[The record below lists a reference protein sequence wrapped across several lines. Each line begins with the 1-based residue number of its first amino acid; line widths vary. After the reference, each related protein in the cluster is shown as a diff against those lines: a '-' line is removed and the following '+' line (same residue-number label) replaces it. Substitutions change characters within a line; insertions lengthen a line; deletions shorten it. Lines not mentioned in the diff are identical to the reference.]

1 MSDYELKEA
10 SRIRKSRRGCLINLA
25 LIAVIC
31 VTTLVAVPVVVRLVR
46 VQGDSMAP
54 ALEDGQVLLVNRL
67 AYRFATPQRG
77 DIVVLESP
85 DSSAAVVVKRVIAL
99 PGERVAIRQGVVSV
113 NDARLEEP
121 YLVEQTAEEYG
132 PAAVKDGTVF
142 VLGDHRSVSND
153 SREWGG
159 VPVGN
164 IIGRVEFS
172 VWPTRPAS

>member
-1 MSDYELKEA
+1 MSDYEVKQA
-10 SRIRKSRRGCLINLA
+10 SRIRRSRHGCLLNLI

-31 VTTLVAVPVVVRLVR
+31 IATLVVVPFAVRLVR

-54 ALEDGQVLLVNRL
+54 ALEGGQVLLVNRL
-67 AYRFATPQRG
+67 AYRFSPPQRG
-77 DIVVLESP
+77 DIVVIQSP
-85 DSSAAVVVKRVIAL
+85 ADASAVVVKRIVGL
-99 PGERVAIRQGVVSV
+99 PGERLSIRQGVISV
-113 NDARLEEP
+113 NDAPLDEP
-121 YLVEQTAEEYG
+121 YLVEQTTDEYG
-132 PAAVKDGTVF
+132 PESVAGGTVF

-172 VWPTRPAS
+172 VWPTKPAS